1 MTFTKTFA
9 KPLIAAAMM
18 GVLGTSGVAM
28 AQKAPANAAANAQNQ
43 IAQLKNVLKINA
55 GQESVW
61 NGFVTAYTQNFNP
74 SRNPSAAQFNAM
86 KTPQRIE
93 FLKNLRA
100 EENAFLTK
108 SYDASLALC
117 NELDDGQKQM
127 FDEMTSQPVQ
137 QAPRAAAKK
146 K

>member
-28 AQKAPANAAANAQNQ
+28 AQKAPANAAVNAQNQ

-55 GQESVW
+55 GQEAAW
-61 NGFVTAYTQNFNP
+61 NGFVAAYTQNFNP
-74 SRNPSAAQFNAM
+74 SRNPSAAEFNNM

-93 FLKNLRA
+93 FLKSLRA
-100 EENAFLTK
+100 EENAFLNK
-108 SYDASLALC
+108 RYDASLGLY
-117 NELDDGQKQM
+117 NKLDDAQKKM

-137 QAPRAAAKK
+137 APRAAPKK

>member
-1 MTFTKTFA
+1 MTFTKTIA

-28 AQKAPANAAANAQNQ
+28 AQKAPANAAASAQNQ

-55 GQESVW
+55 GQEAAC
-61 NGFVTAYTQNFNP
+61 NGFVAAYTQNFAP

-93 FLKNLRA
+93 FLKSLRA

-108 SYDASLALC
+108 RYDASLGLY
-117 NELDDGQKQM
+117 NKLDDAQKQM

-137 QAPRAAAKK
+137 AARPAPARKK
-146 K
+146 

>member
-55 GQESVW
+55 GQEAAW
-61 NGFVTAYTQNFNP
+61 NGFVAAYTQNFNP
-74 SRNPSAAQFNAM
+74 SRNPSAAEFNNM

-93 FLKNLRA
+93 FLKSLRA
-100 EENAFLTK
+100 EENAFLNK
-108 SYDASLALC
+108 RYDASLALY
-117 NELDDGQKQM
+117 NKLDDAQKKM

-137 QAPRAAAKK
+137 APRAAPKK